1 MISNGHFFN
10 ALYFGNLH
18 YQIFSMKIISKFS
31 ILFLLTF
38 IFSNTIKAQVTI
50 SSIDDN
56 SSKSI
61 EIPVFVDKLAFTDF
75 SFKISTTDS
84 IAKIKSIIPIEN
96 KENYTIEVSDY
107 FALIKFSSSQTI
119 GIDSGKL
126 FDIIIKPDE
135 SFIDKAIIEVKYA
148 SFKNKDQNLNIK
160 VDNQK
165 STAIIRAPLFT
176 KDTIVFGLLMLA
188 LGLVFITES
197 IEIGFWKKF
206 YKIIPGLFVAYMLPA
221 ILTTSGLIAPE
232 WESISDEKTLL
243 KHSSSLYYVASR
255 YLLPAALV
263 LMTLSIDLKAV
274 FNLGWKAL
282 VMFFTGTLGIVIG
295 GPIAILLI
303 AIVSP
308 ETVGGAGVDAVWRGL
323 STLAGS
329 WIGGGANQT
338 AMLEI
343 YGYNQKL
350 YGGMV
355 FVDIVVAN
363 IWMAIILLGIGKR
376 NRINNWL
383 KADTSSIE
391 ELKDKVTEFSEK
403 VKRNPSLTDLMIIV
417 AIAFGTVSL
426 AHLGAGFLAPF
437 FEGVV
442 TNIQS
447 ETTKNIFTFLGSQF
461 FWMISIATLIAIL
474 LSYTKAR
481 NYEGA
486 GASKFGSVF
495 IYILVATI
503 GMKMDLTLIFDNL
516 GLIAIGVVWMTIH
529 ALLLI
534 LVAKLIKAPY
544 FFLAVGS
551 QANVGG
557 AASAPIVAS
566 AFHPSLATVGVL
578 LAVFGYAVGTI
589 AAIGCTILMQLAAG
603 G

>member
-1 MISNGHFFN
+1 MD
-10 ALYFGNLH
+10 
-18 YQIFSMKIISKFS
+18 
-31 ILFLLTF
+31 
-38 IFSNTIKAQVTI
+38 NT
-50 SSIDDN
+50 
-56 SSKSI
+56 
-61 EIPVFVDKLAFTDF
+61 
-75 SFKISTTDS
+75 
-84 IAKIKSIIPIEN
+84 
-96 KENYTIEVSDY
+96 
-107 FALIKFSSSQTI
+107 
-119 GIDSGKL
+119 
-126 FDIIIKPDE
+126 
-135 SFIDKAIIEVKYA
+135 
-148 SFKNKDQNLNIK
+148 
-160 VDNQK
+160 
-165 STAIIRAPLFT
+165 PLFT
-176 KDTIVFGLLMLA
+176 DDTIVFGILMLS
-188 LGLVFITES
+188 LGFVFYTES
-197 IEIGFWKKF
+197 LKGGFWEKF
-206 YKIIPGLFVAYMLPA
+206 YKIVPGLFMAYMIPA
-221 ILTTSGLIAPE
+221 LWTTLGVIAPE
-232 WESISDEKTLL
+232 WTTVSESGETSE
-243 KHSSSLYYVASR
+243 HSSNLYYVSSR

-282 VMFFTGTLGIVIG
+282 VMFFTGTLGIIIG

-303 AIVSP
+303 AMVSP
-308 ETVGGAGVDAVWRGL
+308 DTVGGVGPDAVWRGL

-363 IWMAIILLGIGKR
+363 IWMALILIGIGKR
-376 NRINNWL
+376 NRINSWL

-391 ELKDKVTEFSEK
+391 ELKEKVTQFSEK
-403 VKRNPSLTDLMIIV
+403 VKRNPSLTDIMIIG
-417 AIAFGTVSL
+417 AIAFGAVSM
-426 AHLGAGFLAPF
+426 AHLCSNFLAPF
-437 FEGVV
+437 FDDLVAG
-442 TNIQS
+442 IDS
-447 ETTKNIFTFLGSQF
+447 PTTRNVFTFLGSKF

-474 LSYTKAR
+474 LSYTEAK

-495 IYILVATI
+495 IYILVASI

-516 GLIAIGVVWMTIH
+516 GLIAIGIVWMSIH

-534 LVAKLIKAPY
+534 GVAKLIKAPY